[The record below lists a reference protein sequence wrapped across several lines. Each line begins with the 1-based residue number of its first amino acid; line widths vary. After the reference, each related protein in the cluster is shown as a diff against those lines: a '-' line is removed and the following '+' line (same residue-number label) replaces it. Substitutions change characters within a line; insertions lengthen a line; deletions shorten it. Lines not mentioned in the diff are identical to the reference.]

1 MLHFEVC
8 VENIHSICIVW
19 MLYSEC
25 IKWAIMFNL
34 PNNTKQINNFDLCC
48 ALWDTCKLVQWLFHQ
63 HSVVLFT
70 CKRPLLVYSQLSPSK
85 WVHHKMFND
94 HFTADF
100 TLFSNTCYIIALTL
114 AYTVSKRLVFVR
126 GFYYFKGLI
135 FVEKPVNGRPGKPWG
150 CSFVVLLLVHKMAL

>member
-1 MLHFEVC
+1 MYSLFWQMVPIRETFAQLTFNQLHPISFHFFCMLHFEVC

-100 TLFSNTCYIIALTL
+100 TLFSNTYYIALTL
-114 AYTVSKRLVFVR
+114 AYKISSAYKLKR
-126 GFYYFKGLI
+126 
-135 FVEKPVNGRPGKPWG
+135 W
-150 CSFVVLLLVHKMAL
+150 